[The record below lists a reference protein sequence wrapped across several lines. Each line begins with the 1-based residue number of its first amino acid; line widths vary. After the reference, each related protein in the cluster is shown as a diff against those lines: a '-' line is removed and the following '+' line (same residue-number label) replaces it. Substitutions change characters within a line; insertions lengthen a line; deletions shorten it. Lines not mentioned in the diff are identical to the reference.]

1 MELAKLD
8 MLAMLGM
15 AEMEDIEDMEDML
28 GTEGIDMDRLGTE
41 VGADGDDTFDLF
53 MHFSMWPF
61 RTSLLLN
68 FLPQSWQG

>member
-1 MELAKLD
+1 MVLARLD

-15 AEMEDIEDMEDML
+15 AEMEDIEDML
-28 GTEGIDMDRLGTE
+28 GTEGIDMDRLGTV
-41 VGADGDDTFDLF
+41 VGADGEETFDLF

-61 RTSLLLN
+61 NTSLLLN